1 MTTFYFIRHGNA
13 YDEKG
18 EQTPASPLNS
28 DGRSQA
34 EYLGNVLQG
43 GKFNTILASPYVRA
57 QETCQIAT
65 KPLNQSYTVVE
76 DLHEVGSKNWPAPT
90 ERFLNKEVENEFKAS
105 VLQVK
110 KAYDDLVQK
119 YQGQAVL
126 VFTHGNWIRVML
138 AQILGLDILALQ
150 HFHIDFVTVTVVSIA
165 DDGSTY
171 ISTVA
176 ADYAKIAK
184 KLLL

>member
-1 MTTFYFIRHGNA
+1 MTRFYFIRHGNA

-18 EQTPASPLNS
+18 EQTLASHLN
-28 DGRSQA
+28 DEGRNQA
-34 EYLGNVLQG
+34 EYLGKALQG
-43 GKFNTILASPYVRA
+43 GKFGAIIASPYVRA

-65 KPLNQSYTVVE
+65 KLLNQSYTVVE
-76 DLHEVGSKNWPAPT
+76 NLHEVGSQNWPSPT
-90 ERFLNKEVENEFKAS
+90 ERFINRQVEEEFNQS
-105 VLQVK
+105 VTQVTES
-110 KAYDDLVQK
+110 YNDLVAK
-119 YQGQAVL
+119 YKNKSVL

-150 HFHIDFVTVTVVSIA
+150 HFHIDFVTVTVVSIE

-184 KLLL
+184 KLLP